1 MGLISHYI
9 NKIIISKHL
18 WGPCT
23 SVATEV
29 NTLNPLQTWVI
40 GKGEE
45 ETYYQIL
52 YLIPIFNSLI
62 LIFN

>member
-9 NKIIISKHL
+9 NKIIIYKHL
-18 WGPCT
+18 RGPCT

-29 NTLNPLQTWVI
+29 NTLNPLQTQVT
-40 GKGEE
+40 GRGEE
-45 ETYYQIL
+45 ETYHQIL
-52 YLIPIFNSLI
+52 YLIPICNSLI